1 MEFDDTIRQRINAIK
16 LHTDPLTQAQLVVE
30 LIREHPIRNTDLAK
44 ELEIKP
50 SYLSHLVRVMR
61 LPDMVIDGYWN
72 KQITFT
78 HLILISRLRKPEE
91 IVGLYEEILQKSLN
105 VSATERRVREI
116 LYLIDS
122 TGKYTSKDRL
132 NAIKT
137 RIESSLENNARVSIV
152 QTRIKAKIIIEVS
165 GNLVKTSEFIDTFAN
180 RFRQKKNKQVNETP
194 QDGPEVSLLEPDVPS
209 MQSSPDVDDVVDR
222 LTLNDLHENNRDISE
237 VPEKK
242 YRFDPDF

>member
-1 MEFDDTIRQRINAIK
+1 MDFDDTIRQRINAIK

-50 SYLSHLVRVMR
+50 SYLSHLVRVMK
-61 LPDMVIDGYWN
+61 LPEMVMDGYWN

-91 IVGLYEEILQKSLN
+91 IIGLYEEILQKSLN
-105 VSATERRVREI
+105 VSATERRIREI

-132 NAIKT
+132 NTIKT
-137 RIESSLENNARVSIV
+137 RIESSLENNARVSII
-152 QTRIKAKIIIEVS
+152 QTRIKAKITIEVS

-180 RFRQKKNKQVNETP
+180 RFRQKKSKQVAETP
-194 QDGPEVSLLEPDVPS
+194 QDGPEISLLEPDAQIS
-209 MQSSPDVDDVVDR
+209 ESTSDVDDVVDK
-222 LTLNDLHENNRDISE
+222 LTLHDLHENSRDISE
-237 VPEKK
+237 APEKK

>member
-1 MEFDDTIRQRINAIK
+1 MVFDDTIRQRINAIK
-16 LHTDPLTQAQLVVE
+16 LHTDPLTQAQLAVE

-50 SYLSHLVRVMR
+50 SYLSHLVRVMK

-72 KQITFT
+72 KQLTFT
-78 HLILISRLRKPEE
+78 HLILISRLRKVEE
-91 IVGLYEEILQKSLN
+91 VIGLYEEILQKNLN
-105 VSATERRVREI
+105 VSATERRIREI

-132 NAIKT
+132 NTIKT
-137 RIESSLENNARVSIV
+137 RIESSLENNARVSII

-180 RFRQKKNKQVNETP
+180 RFRQKKNKQVVETP
-194 QDGPEVSLLEPDVPS
+194 QDGPELSLMESDT
-209 MQSSPDVDDVVDR
+209 QIAQTSSDLDNVVDK
-222 LTLNDLHENNRDISE
+222 LTLNELQESNRDTPETS
-237 VPEKK
+237 EKK

>member
-16 LHTDPLTQAQLVVE
+16 IHTDPLTQAQLVVE

>member
-1 MEFDDTIRQRINAIK
+1 MDFDDTIRQRINAIK

-50 SYLSHLVRVMR
+50 SYLSHLVRVMK

-72 KQITFT
+72 KQLTFT
-78 HLILISRLRKPEE
+78 HLILISRLRKQEE
-91 IVGLYEEILQKSLN
+91 IIGLYEEILQKDLN
-105 VSATERRVREI
+105 VSATERRIREI

-137 RIESSLENNARVSIV
+137 RIESSLENNSRVSIV

-165 GNLVKTSEFIDTFAN
+165 GNLVKTSEFIDSFAN
-180 RFRQKKNKQVNETP
+180 RFRQKKN
-194 QDGPEVSLLEPDVPS
+194 
-209 MQSSPDVDDVVDR
+209 M
-222 LTLNDLHENNRDISE
+222 
-237 VPEKK
+237 
-242 YRFDPDF
+242 